1 MKGMNHRR
9 KIILTEADM
18 NQARTNPE
26 FLKFLQEQEDKARD
40 EKNISELYQV
50 LDTLLV
56 LDLDEERI
64 HSVYQEILKIAFE
77 TIEERLMD
85 GSKLELDGGDIFFIR
100 SFYEHAIEKWSV
112 ENFDGAKELFFI
124 LTQIVNDEK
133 LQEAM
138 TIHMIATAK
147 QTDIDSFY
155 DEAIIDDT
163 QLEDEKYG
171 YFITNFSYDQGEY
184 LNSHSELIQEQ
195 YQQMKHLING

>member
-1 MKGMNHRR
+1 MSQRR
-9 KIILTEADM
+9 KSTLTEADM

-40 EKNISELYQV
+40 EENISELYQV

-56 LDLDEERI
+56 LNLDENRI

-77 TIEERLMD
+77 SIENRLED
-85 GSKLELDGGDIFFIR
+85 GSKLGLDGDDIFFIR

-124 LTQIVNDEK
+124 LTQIVEDET
-133 LQEAM
+133 LQAAM

-147 QTDIDSFY
+147 QNDIDSFY
-155 DEAIIDDT
+155 NVAVIDEN

-171 YFITNFSYDQGEY
+171 YFITNFSYDKEEY
-184 LNSHSELIQEQ
+184 LQKHSDLIKEQ
-195 YQQMKHLING
+195 YQKMKHLING